1 MYTLAKYPKG
11 PMDRHE
17 LKRIMHCWPKIMGTV
32 TDPWT
37 LNFSANVWELYS
49 DPKWLPTLKQGHFIR
64 ALYREHNED
73 YEVPELVDK

>member
-11 PMDRHE
+11 PMERHE
-17 LKRIMHCWPKIMGTV
+17 LKRIMYSWPKIMATV

-37 LNFSANVWELYS
+37 LTFSANVWELYS

-64 ALYREHNED
+64 VLYREHTED
-73 YEVPELVDK
+73 DDEPELVEK